1 MPDISLKE
9 LLYREITI
17 ASEKNANIIS
27 DNIKV
32 YKSADEESRKEMYV
46 VTARY
51 YNAVANNVI
60 DSLEKIYP
68 LEIQKLD
75 YLLDNTEECGY
86 TGIEPERGLSAFGLF
101 AILYYAITEETAL
114 MEDAEYAIGLQ
125 HEIMNSILHQFD
137 VFT

>member
-1 MPDISLKE
+1 MSDISLKE
-9 LLYREITI
+9 LLYREIII
-17 ASEKNANIIS
+17 ASERNTNIIS
-27 DNIKV
+27 DNIEV
-32 YKSADEESRKEMYV
+32 YKSIDEGSERKIYA

-51 YNAVANNVI
+51 YNAVADDVI
-60 DSLEKIYP
+60 DTLEKTYP
-68 LEIQKLD
+68 LAIQKLD

-114 MEDAEYAIGLQ
+114 LKDAEYAIGLQ

-137 VFT
+137 VFG